1 MLSKRVEMERMG
13 LLSLCSDERKE
24 REEREWEQQLSEAS
38 VRIYRVTKVSMFVLC
53 VGTRMPAS
61 LSALEVQFELP
72 YIHFSKR
79 SL

>member
-53 VGTRMPAS
+53 VGARMPVS

-72 YIHFSKR
+72 YINFSKR